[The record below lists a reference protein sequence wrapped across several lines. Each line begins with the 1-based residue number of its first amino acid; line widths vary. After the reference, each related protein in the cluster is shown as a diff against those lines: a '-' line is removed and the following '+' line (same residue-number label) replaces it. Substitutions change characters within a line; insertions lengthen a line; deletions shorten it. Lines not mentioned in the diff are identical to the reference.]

1 MTLCWDTSTRP
12 PAEQYAYWRHTLC
25 DAFTPLRPVERG
37 QRDAWRQP
45 GLPGTVTSQHLGAL
59 NAAEIATC
67 AQTIHHGR
75 AEVERLEEEVVFV
88 NLMLRGRC
96 IVRQGRSEAFSP
108 AGTFTIVDAAEEFVL
123 DYLDP
128 WASVSFRVPSAR
140 LHHRVQ
146 QDLRATTFSALTG
159 MSAVLAD
166 SMRSAWSASTSVDE
180 AQRAVLGGVFETI
193 LDAFAER
200 TPVEA
205 FVVSESRGAALR
217 TSIERYVAQQLRFG
231 DVSPTATAAR
241 FAISPRKLHQLY
253 EGAAMSFSQTVMRL
267 RVEHCAA
274 ELTAST
280 GMTLTDLAA
289 RWGFAD
295 LSHLN
300 RAFRTYLGMSPRE
313 YRSVAA

>member
-1 MTLCWDTSTRP
+1 MSLRWDTSTRP

-37 QRDAWRQP
+37 QRDAWRRP
-45 GLPGTVTSQHLGAL
+45 GLPGTVASELLGHV

-75 AEVERLEEEVVFV
+75 AEVERLEEDVVFV

-96 IVRQGRSEAFSP
+96 IVRQGATEAYSP

-128 WASVSFRVPSAR
+128 WTSVSFRVPSVR
-140 LHHRVQ
+140 LHSRVRR
-146 QDLRATTFSALTG
+146 DLRAKSFSALSG

-166 SMRSAWSASTSVDE
+166 SMRSAWSASPDVDD
-180 AQRAVLGGVFETI
+180 AQRSVLGSVFETL
-193 LDAFAER
+193 LDSFAEQAPME
-200 TPVEA
+200 TYVA
-205 FVVSESRGAALR
+205 SDGRGEALR
-217 TSIERYVAQQLRFG
+217 SSIERYVTQHLRHG

-241 FAISPRKLHQLY
+241 FAISVRKLHRLY
-253 EGAAMSFSQTVMRL
+253 EGAAMSYSQTVMRL
-267 RVEHCAA
+267 RVEQCAA
-274 ELTAST
+274 ELAHPAET
-280 GMTLTDLAA
+280 TLTELAA

-300 RAFRTYLGMSPRE
+300 RAFRAHVGMSPRA